1 MERSNLK
8 NEGDI
13 NMTEARIKW
22 MDSLSAE
29 TRLMLEED
37 ADCFLHQALSTP
49 CLEVLSACEGPYMIT
64 GDGRKILDFH
74 GNSLHQVGYAN
85 PKVLEALQAQLHTL
99 TFSPRRFTNAAAVS
113 LGKRLCSMVPGLNR
127 ILLAPGGSE
136 ANSMALK
143 LARII
148 TGKYKVVSMWGS
160 FHGAGMDTLSVG
172 GDPAFQ
178 RNMGPM
184 MPGVIHVPPPE
195 TYRPSVY
202 GDPDQNSYVNHI
214 RAVFEQEGDIGA
226 LMAETIRN
234 TDVEVPSRNFW
245 QRVRDLCD
253 EYGVLLILDEIPT
266 ALGRT
271 GSFFAFEQYGIVPD
285 MVTIGKGLG
294 GGIIPIAA
302 LLTRDTFNV
311 APEYSIGHFTHEK
324 SPLGCAVA
332 LAVIDFI
339 EQESLIQR
347 AREMGLRVKKR
358 LAVMKDR
365 YPAIGDVRGTGLL
378 WALDLVTDRQLKTRD
393 HALAEKVMYTCLE
406 KGLSFKVSKGNVIG
420 LSPSLIISEEELD
433 RALTLLDNAF
443 DEHIPKV

>member
-1 MERSNLK
+1 M
-8 NEGDI
+8 
-13 NMTEARIKW
+13 
-22 MDSLSAE
+22 
-29 TRLMLEED
+29 
-37 ADCFLHQALSTP
+37 FLL
-49 CLEVLSACEGPYMIT
+49 
-64 GDGRKILDFH
+64 
-74 GNSLHQVGYAN
+74 
-85 PKVLEALQAQLHTL
+85 
-99 TFSPRRFTNAAAVS
+99 
-113 LGKRLCSMVPGLNR
+113 
-127 ILLAPGGSE
+127 
-136 ANSMALK
+136 
-143 LARII
+143 
-148 TGKYKVVSMWGS
+148 
-160 FHGAGMDTLSVG
+160 
-172 GDPAFQ
+172 
-178 RNMGPM
+178 
-184 MPGVIHVPPPE
+184 
-195 TYRPSVY
+195 
-202 GDPDQNSYVNHI
+202 
-214 RAVFEQEGDIGA
+214 
-226 LMAETIRN
+226 
-234 TDVEVPSRNFW
+234 
-245 QRVRDLCD
+245 
-253 EYGVLLILDEIPT
+253 
-266 ALGRT
+266 
-271 GSFFAFEQYGIVPD
+271 FAFEQYGIVPD

-339 EQESLIQR
+339 EQESLVQR